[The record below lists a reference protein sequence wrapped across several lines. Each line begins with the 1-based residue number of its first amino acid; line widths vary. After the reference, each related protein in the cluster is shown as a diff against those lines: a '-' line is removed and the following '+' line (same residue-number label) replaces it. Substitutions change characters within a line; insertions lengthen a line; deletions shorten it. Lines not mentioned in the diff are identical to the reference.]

1 MICSIRS
8 SRNTRSRLHSRGY
21 ASVISSRVS
30 VPHFREV
37 KWIFSTKPCDWSP
50 LFFRYGTV
58 IEPLLSLF
66 LNSLSDSDSLS
77 HPLIHSQDELL
88 SKELFTNRYAL
99 DFDGIIVLSVLF
111 HVSIVAWII
120 GVPFILSP
128 VLILVLLL
136 FILDSCRLSL
146 VLSLLVPLDGLCLE
160 LVQDVLYLSLE
171 LLI

>member
-1 MICSIRS
+1 
-8 SRNTRSRLHSRGY
+8 
-21 ASVISSRVS
+21 
-30 VPHFREV
+30 
-37 KWIFSTKPCDWSP
+37 
-50 LFFRYGTV
+50 
-58 IEPLLSLF
+58 LF
-66 LNSLSDSDSLS
+66 LNPLGDSDSLS
-77 HPLIHSQDELL
+77 HPLIHSKDELL

-99 DFDGIIVLSVLF
+99 DFDGIIVLSILF

-146 VLSLLVPLDGLCLE
+146 VLSLLVPLDGLRLE